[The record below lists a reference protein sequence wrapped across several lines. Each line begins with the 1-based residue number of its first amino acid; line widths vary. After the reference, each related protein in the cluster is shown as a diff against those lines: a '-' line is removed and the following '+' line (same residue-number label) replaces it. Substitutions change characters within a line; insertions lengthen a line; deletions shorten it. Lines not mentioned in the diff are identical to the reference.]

1 MEDKISRFLI
11 KNGIQPTD
19 IKYLIR
25 EDGKTCIHLLNG
37 RVIRTYIPAKD
48 ILKQLPEGDFL
59 NICKGIIVAK
69 SQIDHID
76 NFTYYMKDGTTLEGR
91 HRTPA
96 AHKRLNHQLHD
107 HDGLPNTASENMF
120 QNFSIL
126 DNMPLAFCVIELI
139 INADGAGVD
148 FVFRY
153 CNKQMEVVEGK
164 KIPEMLNKSFFKV
177 FPNADKKWLVAYTD
191 VAVNGGVRHILDYSP
206 EIGKDLYVTCF
217 QPKDG
222 YCACVLIPMDEF
234 MNSSSASS
242 LDVRQ
247 SE

>member
-1 MEDKISRFLI
+1 MEDKISRFFA
-11 KNGIQPTD
+11 KNGILSAD

-37 RVIRTYIPAKD
+37 HVIRTYIPAKD
-48 ILKQLPEGDFL
+48 IMEQLPEQDFL

-69 SQIDHID
+69 SQIDHIED
-76 NFTYYMKDGTTLEGR
+76 FTHYMKDGTTLEGR

-96 AHKRLNHQLHD
+96 AHKRLNQQLHD
-107 HDGLPNTASENMF
+107 SNSLPNMSPENMF
-120 QNFSIL
+120 NSFSVL
-126 DNMPLAFCVIELI
+126 DNMPIAFCVIELV

-153 CNKQMEVVEGK
+153 CNRQMEVVEGK
-164 KIPEMLNKSFFKV
+164 KISEMLNKSFFKV

-206 EIGKDLYVTCF
+206 EIGKDLYVSCF

-222 YCACVLIPMDEF
+222 FCACVLIPMDDF
-234 MNSSSASS
+234 LNSSNATS
-242 LDVRQ
+242 LEVQ
-247 SE
+247 